1 MSANTTLTT
10 VSGLPWK
17 GVEYFCTTRL
27 GGVST
32 GPWSGLNL
40 GLHTDD
46 DAADVATNRKRLRAL
61 APSEPLWL
69 KQVHG
74 TDVFDADE
82 PGLVDGMPTPVAD
95 AAVTASAGKVL
106 ALLTADCLP
115 VVLARSEGCL
125 GVAPAGWPRP
135 VRGGAATPLSGM
147 RTRGA

>member
-1 MSANTTLTT
+1 MCALVTGVQTCA
-10 VSGLPWK
+10 LPI
-17 GVEYFCTTRL
+17 
-27 GGVST
+27 
-32 GPWSGLNL
+32 WSGLNL

-106 ALLTADCLP
+106 AIITADCLT
-115 VVLARSEGCL
+115 VVLDRKSVAVGKSVSVRVDLSCRSL
-125 GVAPAGWPRP
+125 IKKKN
-135 VRGGAATPLSGM
+135 LLIYI
-147 RTRGA
+147 

>member
-106 ALLTADCLP
+106 AIMTADCLP
-115 VVLARSEGCL
+115 VVLASSDGVL
-125 GVAPAGWPRP
+125 GVAHAGW
-135 VRGGAATPLSGM
+135 RGLVGGVLENTLPAM
-147 RTRGA
+147 RRR

>member
-82 PGLVDGMPTPVAD
+82 PGLVDRMPTPVAD
-95 AAVTASAGKVL
+95 AAATASPGQ
-106 ALLTADCLP
+106 
-115 VVLARSEGCL
+115 EH
-125 GVAPAGWPRP
+125 
-135 VRGGAATPLSGM
+135 GGAPS
-147 RTRGA
+147 RERVWQYV